1 MKEVRGDVYGE
12 EREGKEGYKRVLW
25 NCLNRYYKVG
35 TGEGCGGKGLTLFVA
50 HANGFPKEIWEPTL
64 RYLLATSADMID
76 EIWVWESV
84 QHGDSALVNGARL
97 SCLFDWM
104 DNARDILNFFTFFV
118 PSKASSSVL
127 PLHLP
132 RVPAAESEQRQL
144 HGLPGRTIV
153 AIGHSYGGCT
163 STLAALT
170 NPKLFSSLIL
180 VDPVLVKPLRPTDP
194 KGHTDGFILGA
205 LSRREVW
212 SSKEEALDLFK
223 KSPFFSAWHPE
234 AIKVYVECGL
244 YDTTDPQTGRPITQ
258 LKMPGLQEA
267 VVFVEIHTES
277 EVYHRVK
284 DLDVNITLRW
294 VMPGV
299 EDPGEFGPPQQR
311 VWLRPTNTSNIRISN
326 AGHLIVQEVPQ
337 ELANDISGFLQIKY
351 PFMRKDKR
359 ERSKL

>member
-1 MKEVRGDVYGE
+1 
-12 EREGKEGYKRVLW
+12 
-25 NCLNRYYKVG
+25 
-35 TGEGCGGKGLTLFVA
+35 
-50 HANGFPKEIWEPTL
+50 
-64 RYLLATSADMID
+64 
-76 EIWVWESV
+76 
-84 QHGDSALVNGARL
+84 
-97 SCLFDWM
+97 M

-170 NPKLFSSLIL
+170 NPKLLSSLIL
-180 VDPVLVKPLRPTDP
+180 VDPVLVKPLRPTDSRR
-194 KGHTDGFILGA
+194 HTDGLTLGA

-212 SSKEEALDLFK
+212 NSKEEALNLFK

-234 AIKVYVECGL
+234 VLKLYVECGL
-244 YDTTDPQTGRPITQ
+244 YDTTDSQTGRPITR

-267 VVFVEIHTES
+267 VVFVEIHTEN
-277 EVYHRVK
+277 EVYHRVR

-294 VMPGV
+294 VMPGKAGA
-299 EDPGEFGPPQQR
+299 GEFGPPGSTQQR
-311 VWLRPTNTSNIRISN
+311 VWLRPTNASNIRIPN
-326 AGHLIVQEVPQ
+326 AGHLIAQEAPQ
-337 ELANDISGFLQIKY
+337 ELANDISGFLQVKY
-351 PFMRKDKR
+351 PFVRKDRMEKSR
-359 ERSKL
+359 L